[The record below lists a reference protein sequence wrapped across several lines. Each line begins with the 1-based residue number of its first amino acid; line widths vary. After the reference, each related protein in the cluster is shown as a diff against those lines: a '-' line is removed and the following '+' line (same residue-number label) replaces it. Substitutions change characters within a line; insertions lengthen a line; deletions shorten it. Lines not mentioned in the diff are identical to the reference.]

1 MNLQRRFA
9 LQFLTQTLTFIILFI
24 VIVFTL
30 LFFLGYAQLKEE
42 QATNTDLMTVTDLE
56 YSIKTIDNID
66 ETLLHKL
73 KKQQVWL
80 LVYDKNKK
88 LKFKNNV
95 PKKAPTAYSKLFKNE
110 QIDYNVVPLELEQ
123 KSYTVVLGQLNQG
136 KADMNYLKKHVNWQ
150 TKKLPTINS
159 KNPIYYIDSDGT
171 LLDSTNDKHPRKAI
185 EKLYETYNY
194 EILRFTDSK
203 SGKQLIVANELF
215 EDSFMP
221 IWERLVP
228 FLIALLIV
236 VMMIFGLFIYFYTRK
251 FANPMLHFMT
261 WIRQIGQKN
270 YQVPHNKRGK
280 SIFRTKKGRVRR
292 RYRLYKDMIE
302 TMEYMTS
309 ELSQYEQ
316 QRSQMEKM
324 REEWISG
331 LSHDLKTPLS
341 TVIGYTKMLRSSHNW
356 TTEEQQQF
364 LEVMDNKAHYME
376 ELIDDLTLTYRL
388 KNERLPLHL
397 QNIELTEWLRRSLI
411 QIMNTAQAKD
421 YTFDFIPEQEKVYVN
436 IDPILFQRVIDN
448 LLINALKHNPP
459 GTLIQL
465 ETHKLNQQQIII
477 VRDNGI
483 GMDQETIDQLFN
495 RYYRGTATTENIEGT
510 GLGMAITEQ
519 LIKLHRGKITVDSVS
534 SQGTTVTIFLDD
546 R

>member
-1 MNLQRRFA
+1 M
-9 LQFLTQTLTFIILFI
+9 
-24 VIVFTL
+24 
-30 LFFLGYAQLKEE
+30 
-42 QATNTDLMTVTDLE
+42 
-56 YSIKTIDNID
+56 
-66 ETLLHKL
+66 
-73 KKQQVWL
+73 
-80 LVYDKNKK
+80 
-88 LKFKNNV
+88 
-95 PKKAPTAYSKLFKNE
+95 
-110 QIDYNVVPLELEQ
+110 PLELEQ
-123 KSYTVVLGQLNQG
+123 ESYTVVLGQLNQG

-534 SQGTTVTIFLDD
+534 SQGTTVTIFLDN